1 MKQSYNYDAQL
12 GGDVD
17 DLELCHRYGI
27 DTSYA
32 YTPEINDQ
40 IKRAIRE
47 ETVSDLIQGGYS
59 EGHAKSVAD
68 SAYNQIK
75 SIPNKL

>member
-40 IKRAIRE
+40 IK
-47 ETVSDLIQGGYS
+47 
-59 EGHAKSVAD
+59 
-68 SAYNQIK
+68 
-75 SIPNKL
+75 